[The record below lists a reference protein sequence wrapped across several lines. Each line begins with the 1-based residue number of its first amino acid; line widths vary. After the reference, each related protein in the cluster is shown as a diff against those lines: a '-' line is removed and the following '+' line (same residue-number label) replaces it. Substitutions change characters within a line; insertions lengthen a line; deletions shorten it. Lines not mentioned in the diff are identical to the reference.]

1 MTSYLILTPATG
13 PGRDQEATRCLRD
26 GFSLAAFLLPGLW
39 LLWHRLWLLAVG
51 AFLVEGIGFALIQK
65 PGFWPAGLAILIAI
79 RVLAAVEGRM
89 SFIRMR
95 LGAGWTE
102 TGLVSA
108 RNLSEAEEIH
118 FASLPADEI
127 EDIPPVR
134 WDIPTASGNQ
144 AARGVP
150 LGLIGYDGGRA

>member
-1 MTSYLILTPATG
+1 MASYMILTPVSG
-13 PGRDQEATRCLRD
+13 PGKNHEATRFVRD
-26 GFSLAAFLLPGLW
+26 GFSLLAFALPGVW
-39 LLWHRLWLLAVG
+39 LLWHRLWLLAIG
-51 AFLVEGIGFALIQK
+51 AFLLEGIGFALIQK
-65 PGFWPAGLAILIAI
+65 PGFWPAGFAILLAI

-89 SFIRMR
+89 TYIRML

-118 FASLPADEI
+118 FASIEVERP

-134 WDIPTASGNQ
+134 WDIPSAPSSQ
-144 AARGVP
+144 APRGAP